1 MNEPEIEIDSPY
13 AVCCPFCGK
22 PYPEGCP
29 DPMQCVSRAAT
40 EERTSDAQT
49 IADLR
54 AEIARQA
61 ETIAAFERVVEMRDQ
76 RIAELLAELEGR
88 AKGSEE

>member
-1 MNEPEIEIDSPY
+1 MSEP
-13 AVCCPFCGK
+13 
-22 PYPEGCP
+22 
-29 DPMQCVSRAAT
+29 
-40 EERTSDAQT
+40 QT

-54 AEIARQA
+54 AQIAQQA

-88 AKGSEE
+88 AKGTEQ